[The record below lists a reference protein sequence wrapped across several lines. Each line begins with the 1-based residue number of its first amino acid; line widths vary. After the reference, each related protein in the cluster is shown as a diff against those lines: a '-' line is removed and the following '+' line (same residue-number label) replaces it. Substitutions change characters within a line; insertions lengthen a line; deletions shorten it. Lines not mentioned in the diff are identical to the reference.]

1 MNAYEQLVAVRGEL
15 QQRGAKSRT
24 IAVLERLLGQAE
36 SEKDNPMSVSQL
48 MILRHVLRSPSVLN
62 DEEVYLD
69 VLGLQGD
76 LEEAA
81 GSRVEPEA
89 AYVDDSRR
97 PKLHS
102 HYKKQQ
108 AQRKK

>member
-1 MNAYEQLVAVRGEL
+1 MNVYEQLVAVKTEL
-15 QQRGAKSRT
+15 RQRGARPRT
-24 IAVLERLLGQAE
+24 ISVMDKLIGQAE
-36 SEKDNPMSVSQL
+36 SEKENPMSVSQL
-48 MILRHVLRSPSVLN
+48 MILRHVLRSPAVLN

-81 GSRVEPEA
+81 EARAEPEA

-102 HYKKQQ
+102 HYKKQ
-108 AQRKK
+108 RK

>member
-1 MNAYEQLVAVRGEL
+1 MNAYEQLVAVRSEL
-15 QQRGAKSRT
+15 QKRGARPRT
-24 IAVLERLLGQAE
+24 LGVMDGLIGQAE
-36 SEKDNPMSVSQL
+36 SEKDNPMSISQL

-62 DEEVYLD
+62 DEDVYLD

-81 GSRVEPEA
+81 TPKAEPEA

-102 HYKKQQ
+102 HYKKQRN
-108 AQRKK
+108 AR